1 LNAASRP
8 AAECTPILTVPDKTP
23 MRAVPAA
30 SPKDTVQSAVLGR
43 LDRLEPAWRDILRRA
58 AVIGPEFSLGILAQ
72 LVGSHV
78 DLDETISVLEELGFI
93 TQIRDE
99 SQSVFAFKHVI
110 IQNVAY
116 ETLLLKQR
124 REKIA
129 LFHFIVHLYHNT
141 SSELHASGRAPLR
154 VLTAAITVSQPREST
169 FAFNSDRGDGSP
181 L

>member
-1 LNAASRP
+1 
-8 AAECTPILTVPDKTP
+8 

-30 SPKDTVQSAVLGR
+30 APKDTVQSAVLGR

-116 ETLLLKQR
+116 EIVAQTTP
-124 REKIA
+124 RENCA
-129 LFHFIVHLYHNT
+129 V
-141 SSELHASGRAPLR
+141 SLHSAS
-154 VLTAAITVSQPREST
+154 VSQYK
-169 FAFNSDRGDGSP
+169 F
-181 L
+181 